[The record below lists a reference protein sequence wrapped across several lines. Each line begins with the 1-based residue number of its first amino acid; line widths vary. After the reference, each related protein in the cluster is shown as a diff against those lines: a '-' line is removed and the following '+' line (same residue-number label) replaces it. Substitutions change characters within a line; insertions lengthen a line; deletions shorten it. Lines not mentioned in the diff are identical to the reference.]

1 MPPEKPKKEDLTAYL
16 DSVKDKVK
24 GRIVMVGKA
33 EVVPVV
39 IDVPAR
45 RLDDKLAA
53 ERFDP
58 KNPNAGQFGPRNGQ
72 PPQQDP
78 PGTMTGQ
85 QINQQIDEFLLANG
99 AVLRAND
106 ARMGN
111 GRIRA
116 FQNRTY
122 DIAKVVPTVVLR
134 NEDYGR
140 IARILA
146 DGSKVELEF
155 NIQNKTFPEGA
166 TSYNTIA
173 EIPGTDR
180 KDEVVMLGG
189 HLDSWHSAT
198 GATDNA
204 IGCAIMME
212 ATRIL
217 KTLGV
222 KPRRTIRVAL
232 WSGEEEGLLGSKAY
246 VKAHFGSFEEPKP
259 EFSKLVAYFNV
270 DSGTGRIRGAGV
282 FGPPQDAD
290 ILREA
295 LLPFADLGIAGA
307 ISNKNRRAGGTDS
320 SSFAEAGLPGVGL
333 GQDPI
338 EYFTDTWH
346 TNLDTY
352 ERIIEDDVKKDAI
365 EVAAMVYQLSMRDD
379 MLPRFTAADMPPK
392 PEPPGTQPA
401 ATAAGKRRSTAC
413 RKRRRS
419 AERSFTGQSA
429 QEIATMFYVA
439 YTKDGADAS
448 KRPLSFVYNGG
459 PGSASLFTHMGM
471 GPKRVTLTA
480 DGHGLPAP
488 YSVTDNE
495 DSFLDA
501 TDLIFIDA
509 ISTGY
514 SRPAPGENPT
524 QFHGIIQDANWFAD
538 FIYQYITRNERW
550 LSPKFLIGESY
561 GTTRSAEL
569 AGVLQERHE
578 IYLNGI
584 VLVSSVAFANWGAD
598 DRFAGMKE
606 KGIARKAMPFLFC
619 RIAAP
624 KTISVI
630 VKQ

>member
-1 MPPEKPKKEDLTAYL
+1 MSKPIRLFAFTVCAALAAAQAQSAADADINKKIRAEENDHSQIMHTMHFLTDIHGPRLTGSPNHKAAAEWAIKQMKEWGLENAHLEPWDFGHPGWINERASGYIVAPIHDQLTFKVLAWTPGTKGTATAPVFLMVPPEKPKQEDLTAYL
-16 DSVKDKVK
+16 NSIKDKIK
-24 GRIVMVGKA
+24 GRIVMVGKP
-33 EVVPVV
+33 EIVPVV

-45 RLDDKLAA
+45 RMDDKAAA

-58 KNPNAGQFGPRNGQ
+58 KNPNAGQFGRNGRQ
-72 PPQQDP
+72 PEQNP
-78 PGTMTGQ
+78 PGTLTGL

-99 AVLRAND
+99 ALLRAND

-111 GRIRA
+111 GHIRA

-146 DGSKVELEF
+146 DGTEARLEF
-155 NIQNKTFPEGA
+155 NIQNKIFPEGA

-222 KPRRTIRVAL
+222 QPRRTIRVAL

-246 VKAHFGSFEEPKP
+246 VKAHFG
-259 EFSKLVAYFNV
+259 KLGAYFNV

-307 ISNKNRRAGGTDS
+307 ISNKSRRAGGTDS

-365 EVAAMVYQLSMRDD
+365 VVAAMVYQLSMRDD

-401 ATAAGKRRSTAC
+401 TAAAAGGSSAAQPASG
-413 RKRRRS
+413 S
-419 AERSFTGQSA
+419 AETQKEA
-429 QEIATMFYVA
+429 APA
-439 YTKDGADAS
+439 K
-448 KRPLSFVYNGG
+448 G
-459 PGSASLFTHMGM
+459 PGN
-471 GPKRVTLTA
+471 K
-480 DGHGLPAP
+480 
-488 YSVTDNE
+488 
-495 DSFLDA
+495 
-501 TDLIFIDA
+501 
-509 ISTGY
+509 
-514 SRPAPGENPT
+514 
-524 QFHGIIQDANWFAD
+524 
-538 FIYQYITRNERW
+538 
-550 LSPKFLIGESY
+550 K
-561 GTTRSAEL
+561 
-569 AGVLQERHE
+569 
-578 IYLNGI
+578 
-584 VLVSSVAFANWGAD
+584 
-598 DRFAGMKE
+598 
-606 KGIARKAMPFLFC
+606 
-619 RIAAP
+619 
-624 KTISVI
+624 
-630 VKQ
+630 